1 MFCFLFFW
9 LFLSSSKIKYTL
21 AKKKKKHRNRQ
32 VRPKVMWTV
41 PSKEKKKRQ
50 TNEKNDQKWY
60 NKVIIKKGER
70 RREKQKQGNN
80 KEIYSFLS
88 NLCFFLHTSHSL
100 YEKNKQQ
107 QISKKIMINFF
118 MCFSPKHFTYPLPFP
133 LPTKKKKNATDVSIV
148 FNTTVLKSLY
158 WRLNPEKKKFNSDWY
173 VFSHYFASPPLPLKK
188 VEEQT
193 KRGTRSLQ
201 ERGRRKRVG
210 RSEKQ
215 YELMKIVEVSLNW
228 LHKAVPWQNKKEIF
242 FRRRCYT
249 KKKKKIVSYLLTV
262 LITYFSTTN
271 LQC

>member
-1 MFCFLFFW
+1 M
-9 LFLSSSKIKYTL
+9 
-21 AKKKKKHRNRQ
+21 
-32 VRPKVMWTV
+32 
-41 PSKEKKKRQ
+41 
-50 TNEKNDQKWY
+50 
-60 NKVIIKKGER
+60 
-70 RREKQKQGNN
+70 
-80 KEIYSFLS
+80 
-88 NLCFFLHTSHSL
+88 HTSHSL

-107 QISKKIMINFF
+107 QYQQKNHDKFFYVFLPKTLHIS
-118 MCFSPKHFTYPLPFP
+118 
-133 LPTKKKKNATDVSIV
+133 PTLSSSHQKKKKNATDVSIV

-158 WRLNPEKKKFNSDWY
+158 WRLNTGKKKFNSYWY
-173 VFSHYFASPPLPLKK
+173 VFSHYFGSPPLPLKK

-249 KKKKKIVSYLLTV
+249 KKKKNRIIFANCTNYV
-262 LITYFSTTN
+262 LFNHESSMLAGST
-271 LQC
+271 LQKQVCWN